1 MNSISKKNE
10 FAYNQQQE
18 QKIDFDVAVKKR
30 LLDPDFGKK
39 KRSDY
44 HEGFMQD
51 ENYPVTKQMLD
62 VHYRDKNPKLPD
74 YKKYKQTQKFLEEFD

>member
-1 MNSISKKNE
+1 
-10 FAYNQQQE
+10 
-18 QKIDFDVAVKKR
+18 
-30 LLDPDFGKK
+30 
-39 KRSDY
+39 
-44 HEGFMQD
+44 MQD